1 MSFNFGDFFAP
12 PSVAKLIVLS
22 VADGVAQVDQEL
34 GQASLGSG
42 VVPQH
47 IGECG
52 IPKWFREALPQR
64 LAGTVVITKPN
75 ITVSRSFSA
84 QRRLSKPQEAANDM
98 FQESHSLCLNQTNDH
113 IAQDRPHRVEAF
125 VGRADVAKPGVVEQ
139 NFLHN
144 ENCHGL

>member
-1 MSFNFGDFFAP
+1 MGFNFGDFFAP

-34 GQASLGSG
+34 GQASLGG
-42 VVPQH
+42 GIVPQH
-47 IGECG
+47 IGKCG

-64 LAGTVVITKPN
+64 LAGTVVITKPS

-84 QRRLSKPQEAANDM
+84 QRRLSQPQEAANNM
-98 FQESHSLCLNQTNDH
+98 FQEPHSLCLNQTNDH
-113 IAQDRPHRVEAF
+113 VAQDCSHRVEAF
-125 VGRADVAKPGVVEQ
+125 VRRADITKSGVVEK

-144 ENCHGL
+144 ENGHRL